1 MACDDTCTGLLR
13 PTQGLVVDVR
23 SDNRVDPAATEAR
36 AAMERACEG
45 VGWKFHRTG
54 GPDPVLRSSL
64 RRLAGYRHRRCYR
77 EELAHELLDVFG
89 APTPLL
95 RDAQQVGDQPMT
107 LPVLYHLLWTGH
119 LTTDLEYAV
128 LGPAVVVRAPDLR

>member
-1 MACDDTCTGLLR
+1 MGGLEIS
-13 PTQGLVVDVR
+13 PD
-23 SDNRVDPAATEAR
+23 
-36 AAMERACEG
+36 
-45 VGWKFHRTG
+45 G

-77 EELAHELLDVFG
+77 EELAHELLHVFG

-95 RDAQQVGDQPMT
+95 RGAQQVGDQPMT
-107 LPVLYHLLWTGH
+107 LPVLYHLLWAGH

-128 LGPAVVVRAPDLR
+128 LGPAAVARAPDLR